1 MDAPPFWKWML
12 REYGEYGEDKHSNLL
27 PFATTPIVGSWIFV
41 LKKNLYIV
49 RNHPAGSRRETGCFF
64 IMSNLNIYRL
74 FE

>member
-41 LKKNLYIV
+41 KKKSL
-49 RNHPAGSRRETGCFF
+49 HSEKPSSWE
-64 IMSNLNIYRL
+64 
-74 FE
+74 

>member
-41 LKKNLYIV
+41 KKKKSL
-49 RNHPAGSRRETGCFF
+49 HSEKPSSWE
-64 IMSNLNIYRL
+64 
-74 FE
+74 